1 MPWTATLLLSIA
13 VVVLAILWFVS
24 AKPANLVRGI
34 RLGVIWLGVAVVLAM
49 TVTGRLPVIL
59 GLIVP
64 LIPLFLALLA
74 YRRRRQ
80 PPTGDWD
87 ASSGQQST
95 VTTDFLDMAFDHDS
109 GALDGRVTA
118 GKYAGRMLSDMPLD
132 DLRMLLQEVL
142 AIDDTHSSSVL
153 TTYLDRTYGAEW
165 HSGGGGDGEGRRRPE
180 RGGTMTRDE
189 AGRVLGVSPDAPAE
203 EIRAAH
209 RRLMK
214 QAHPDHG
221 GSDYL
226 ASKINEAKD
235 ILLGE

>member
-1 MPWTATLLLSIA
+1 MPWTATLLLSII
-13 VVVLAILWFVS
+13 VVALAIRWFVR
-24 AKPANLVRGI
+24 ANPATLVRGI
-34 RLGVIWLGVAVVLAM
+34 RLGAIWLVVAMVLAM

-59 GLIVP
+59 GVIVP

-74 YRRRRQ
+74 HRRRRH
-80 PPTGDWD
+80 PPSGDWD

-118 GKYAGRMLSDMPLD
+118 GKYAGRMLSDMSLD
-132 DLRMLLQEVL
+132 DLRSLLQDVL
-142 AIDDTHSSSVL
+142 AVDDAHSSSVL
-153 TTYLDRTYGAEW
+153 TTYLDRTYGDEW
-165 HSGGGGDGEGRRRPE
+165 HGGGDDGEGRRPPE
-180 RGGTMTRDE
+180 RGGMMTRDE
-189 AGRVLGVSPDAPAE
+189 ASRVLGVSPDATE
-203 EIRAAH
+203 QDIRAAH

>member
-1 MPWTATLLLSIA
+1 MPWTATLLLSI
-13 VVVLAILWFVS
+13 VVVALAIRWFVS

-34 RLGVIWLGVAVVLAM
+34 RFGAIWLGVAVVLAM
-49 TVTGRLPVIL
+49 TVAGRLPVIL
-59 GLIVP
+59 GLFVP

-80 PPTGDWD
+80 PPTGDWG

-95 VTTDFLDMAFDHDS
+95 VTTGFLDMAFDHDS

-118 GKYAGRMLSDMPLD
+118 GRYEGKMLSDMPLD
-132 DLRMLLQEVL
+132 DLRSLLQDVL
-142 AIDDTHSSSVL
+142 AVDDTHSSSVL
-153 TTYLDRTYGAEW
+153 TTYLDRTFGDEW
-165 HSGGGGDGEGRRRPE
+165 HSSGDDGEGRRPPNQ
-180 RGGTMTRDE
+180 RGMMTRDE
-189 AGRVLGVSPDAPAE
+189 ASRVLGVSPNATEE